1 MTRQA
6 VIPAAGEG
14 TRLRPLTRD
23 RPKGLLE
30 VAGEPILSRCFDGL
44 LSAGIEEAV
53 VVVGYRAA
61 DVVSQYGDA
70 YRGLELQYVHQ
81 RNRLGLGHAVSL
93 AEPFVTEESLLVNG
107 DNVFAPEF
115 DFGTL
120 LDRHRRG
127 SAAVTALAERLPPEE
142 ASETGVFEPANPRQT
157 GDDGGRVT
165 VAGVVEKPDDP
176 PSGLASAG
184 CYVLPPDVFAAC
196 DLLRPGD
203 RGEYELSTAVD
214 VLCTAGARV
223 EAIDVASLDGWRV
236 NVNRRADLERASER
250 IRDR

>member
-14 TRLRPLTRD
+14 TRLRPLTGD

-30 VAGEPILSRCFDGL
+30 VAGEPILTRCFDGL
-44 LSAGIEEAV
+44 LDAGIEEAV
-53 VVVGYRAA
+53 VIVGYRAA

-70 YRGLELQYVHQ
+70 YRDLELQYVHQ
-81 RNRLGLGHAVSL
+81 RDQLGLGHAVSL
-93 AEPFVTEESLLVNG
+93 AEPFVTGEFLLVNG
-107 DNVFAPEF
+107 DNVFDPEF

-127 SAAVTALAERLPPEE
+127 EAAATALAERLPAEE
-142 ASETGVFEPANPRQT
+142 ARETGVFEPADPEGNH
-157 GDDGGRVT
+157 DGRVSI
-165 VAGVVEKPDDP
+165 AGVVEKPDEP
-176 PSGLASAG
+176 PSGLVSAG

-203 RGEYELSTAVD
+203 RGEYELSAAVD
-214 VLCTAGARV
+214 VLCAAGARV
-223 EAIDVASLDGWRV
+223 EAIDIASLGGWRV
-236 NVNRRADLERASER
+236 NVNRRADLERAIDR
-250 IRDR
+250 IRGQ